1 MLLLLYYYYPLSS
14 VCWAVGR
21 SLVSVGGCRVAD
33 TVHALKGSQP
43 GVKDSY
49 LQNPGWR
56 ARGQGF
62 GEVAA
67 GRNNGMASIAQLGEG
82 SLGWLG
88 PHLTRS
94 PWSSL
99 TVKWPSSLG
108 LGTPSSGS
116 LVHLWVSPPVTDFLL
131 NPSCPSS
138 SWASQSMVVFLLPG
152 QLVCLGRPGTSCL
165 PRTVPPT
172 PHLRHGP
179 SFSSGP
185 PALQCGCASG
195 GAQTERGSPSRLTR
209 AEAGREQVERPS
221 CDAGPSFNA
230 AL

>member
-1 MLLLLYYYYPLSS
+1 MGTEPRAGSCPGPTVGPLCDLGQAAESLCFLRWKIETVMIVPVGPVRCWKDGARLRLNTGLLLLLLLLYYYYPLSS

-21 SLVSVGGCRVAD
+21 SLVSDGGCRVAD

-49 LQNPGWR
+49 LQNPGWT

-88 PHLTRS
+88 PHLMQS

-108 LGTPSSGS
+108 LGTPSTGS
-116 LVHLWVSPPVTDFLL
+116 LVHLWVSPPVTDFLTE
-131 NPSCPSS
+131 S
-138 SWASQSMVVFLLPG
+138 LL
-152 QLVCLGRPGTSCL
+152 SI
-165 PRTVPPT
+165 
-172 PHLRHGP
+172 
-179 SFSSGP
+179 
-185 PALQCGCASG
+185 
-195 GAQTERGSPSRLTR
+195 
-209 AEAGREQVERPS
+209 
-221 CDAGPSFNA
+221 
-230 AL
+230 